1 MFEFVANFIHAIPFP
16 EWINETAIPL
26 GPIQIK
32 WYGLAYVVGAASA
45 YFYARRV
52 VATKR
57 LWQTDKVTSGPLSIP
72 NKVMLEDY
80 FFFAMLGIL
89 IGGRIGSIIFYQLD
103 FYVKN
108 PIEVFKVWK
117 GGMAFHGG
125 LLGVGV
131 AVWYLSRK
139 YKITLPRMA
148 DIAAI
153 GAPIGIGLVRVT
165 NFINQELWGRAT
177 DLPWA
182 VMFPS
187 RFTDAGYL
195 IQPDPGGIPRHPSQ
209 LYEAALE
216 GLVLWLII
224 RVATHKFKSLT
235 RPGLTTGIFLLG
247 YGVFRIWVELYRL
260 PDQGIDQFGIL
271 QRGQMYSLPMVIGGA
286 FIIWWA
292 MKRPPVSPKYLRV
305 KEDEAKA

>member
-32 WYGLAYVVGAASA
+32 WYGLAYVVGAAGA
-45 YFYARRV
+45 YFYARKV
-52 VATKR
+52 VSTKPV
-57 LWQTDKVTSGPLSIP
+57 WQTDKVTSGPVTIP
-72 NKVMLEDY
+72 NKIMLEDY

-103 FYVKN
+103 FYIKN
-108 PIEVFKVWK
+108 PVEIFKVWK

-125 LLGVGV
+125 LLGVGA

-139 YKITLPRMA
+139 YEVTLPRMA

-153 GAPIGIGLVRVT
+153 GAPIGLGLVRVT
-165 NFINQELWGRAT
+165 NFINQELWGSKT
-177 DLPWA
+177 SLPWG
-182 VMFPS
+182 VIFEK
-187 RFTDAGYL
+187 D
-195 IQPDPGGIPRHPSQ
+195 PDRLARHPTQ
-209 LYEAALE
+209 LYEAFLE
-216 GLVLWLII
+216 GLVLWLILRI
-224 RVATHKFKSLT
+224 ATHKFKSLT

-260 PDQGIDQFGIL
+260 PDEGIDQFGML
-271 QRGQMYSLPMVIGGA
+271 QRGQMYSLPMVIGGV

-292 MKRPPVSPKYLRV
+292 MRRPPVSPKYPRV
-305 KEDEAKA
+305 KDDEDKAKA

>member
-1 MFEFVANFIHAIPFP
+1 MFDFVANFIHAIPFP
-16 EWINETAIPL
+16 EWLSDTAFSIP
-26 GPIQIK
+26 GTPISVK
-32 WYGLAYVVGAASA
+32 WYGLAYVVGAAGA

-52 VATKR
+52 VATKHI
-57 LWQTDKVTSGPLSIP
+57 WQTDKVTSGPVTIP

-89 IGGRIGSIIFYQLD
+89 IGGRIGSILLYDLGS
-103 FYVKN
+103 YLKN
-108 PIEVFKVWK
+108 PLNIFKIWE

-131 AVWYLSRK
+131 AVWFLSRK
-139 YKITLPRMA
+139 YKIPLPRMA

-153 GAPIGIGLVRVT
+153 GAPIGLGLVRVT
-165 NFINQELWGRAT
+165 NFINQELWGSKT
-177 DLPWA
+177 SLPWGVIFENDYDRIA
-182 VMFPS
+182 
-187 RFTDAGYL
+187 
-195 IQPDPGGIPRHPSQ
+195 RHPTQ
-209 LYEAALE
+209 LYEALLE
-216 GLVLWLII
+216 GLILWLII
-224 RVATHKFKSLT
+224 RVATHRFKALT

-247 YGVFRIWVELYRL
+247 YGVFRIWVEIYRL

-292 MKRPPVSPKYLRV
+292 LKRPPVSPKYPRV
-305 KEDEAKA
+305 KDGEDKAKA